1 MKWEWEWEQGE
12 WGTEMWNVTQK
23 RMKRNVRVTSALV
36 CVRVYAYI
44 HVCVYFALMAIKSSS
59 QVAFGVCTGCAASLD
74 APHRAALTV
83 TKKYSW
89 FL

>member
-1 MKWEWEWEQGE
+1 MHIS
-12 WGTEMWNVTQK
+12 MC
-23 RMKRNVRVTSALV
+23 V
-36 CVRVYAYI
+36 CE
-44 HVCVYFALMAIKSSS
+44 CVYFALMAIKSSS
-59 QVAFGVCTGCAASLD
+59 QVAFGVYTGCAASLD